1 MPDTRQFTEM
11 EWIKFLGI
19 EPLSSEP
26 GRVVIRLQPRS
37 IHLNHNGT
45 VNAPILYAV
54 AEVAGAGAA
63 VAGML
68 ERAGASYIVV
78 KRATIEYVA
87 PARGDVVAEGVIALP
102 VFTQAV
108 TDVDAGQPS
117 NVEVPV
123 TICDAEGST
132 VATAQFTIAIRP
144 RRSRE

>member
-1 MPDTRQFTEM
+1 MPDARQFTEM

-19 EPLSSEP
+19 EALSSEP

-37 IHLNHNGT
+37 VHLNHNGT

-68 ERAGASYIVV
+68 ERAAASYIVV
-78 KRATIEYVA
+78 KRASIEYAA
-87 PARGDVVAEGVIALP
+87 PARGDVVAEGVIAP
-102 VFTQAV
+102 RVFAQAV
-108 TDVDAGQPS
+108 AHVDAGQPS
-117 NVEVPV
+117 DVEVPV
-123 TICDAEGST
+123 TICDADGST

-144 RRSRE
+144 RRSGE